1 MKPWRSLKKLR
12 SLKRLVGIPNAEP
25 VPAPPRNFEHAALR
39 LMPTPTQ
46 QPRALDCEYRL
57 EIIAAYGSVLERC
70 ASAVEPEAA
79 LPYPKELIRQAIYDE
94 LAENPETDLREH
106 LEIAFVRLESFL
118 PSEEFEIVHNFKLA
132 DSLAREM
139 AKSGIPGDIISSAR
153 ILKDVKGD
161 RAVEIQEKISEEM
174 QKRLEQIRATGSGG
188 LQGREYS

>member
-12 SLKRLVGIPNAEP
+12 SLKRLVGIPDAEP
-25 VPAPPRNFEHAALR
+25 VPAPRRESEHPAFQI
-39 LMPTPTQ
+39 MPTSTQ
-46 QPRALDCEYRL
+46 QPTALDCEYRL
-57 EIIAAYGSVLERC
+57 EIISAYGRVLEQC

-153 ILKDVKGD
+153 ILKDVKGE
-161 RAVEIQEKISEEM
+161 RAVEIQEKVSEEM
-174 QKRLEQIRATGSGG
+174 QKRLGQIRATGSSGP
-188 LQGREYS
+188 QGREYS